1 LDVIRTILLYALA
14 LPKSLYF
21 NLRYLRFRDALRL
34 PIIVSH
40 RVWLFR
46 ARGTV
51 RIAAP
56 LAFGMVKI
64 GFGEVSIF
72 DQWKSRAIWE
82 VTGDVVF
89 NGRCSLGHGSKISV
103 GDGARLAIGR
113 NFVITAESALVCKKE
128 ITIGDDTLFSWDI
141 LVMDTDFHPI
151 RDGSGRMLNPD
162 AEVVIGDHVWVGC
175 RALILKGSVIPSGCV
190 VAAGTTIAR
199 EFTGENAV
207 LGGNPV
213 REIREGVRWEM

>member
-1 LDVIRTILLYALA
+1 METLRTILLFALA

-21 NLRYLRFRDALRL
+21 NVKYLGLRDALKL

-46 ARGTV
+46 ARGSV
-51 RIAAP
+51 RITAP
-56 LAFGMVKI
+56 LAFGMIKI

-82 VTGDVVF
+82 VTGDVIF

-103 GDGARLAIGR
+103 GDGALLTIGR

-151 RDGSGRMLNPD
+151 IDERGARINPD
-162 AEVVIGDHVWVGC
+162 AEVIIGDRVWVGC
-175 RALILKGSVIPSGCV
+175 RALILKGAVIPSGCV
-190 VAAGTTIAR
+190 VAAGATIAR
-199 EFTGENAV
+199 EFTGENTI
-207 LGGNPV
+207 LGGSPT
-213 REIREGVRWEM
+213 REMREGVRWEM